1 MADTVQSCVLITS
14 APYNFAGNN
23 IVSKQNIGEKYS
35 IQLKPARISEYG
47 RERVSYSKS
56 GQRWDQNAEIRFL
69 RFKLGIFPVIGESR
83 HGAASLSSV
92 QKMSPTPTGDSRR
105 QPSFNS

>member
-35 IQLKPARISEYG
+35 IPLKPGPISE
-47 RERVSYSKS
+47 RERVSYSES
-56 GQRWDQNAEIRFL
+56 GQKWIKMRRLDFYVLSWGHSRSAVIDQ
-69 RFKLGIFPVIGESR
+69 SR
-83 HGAASLSSV
+83 HGAASHRSV